1 MTYVARAF
9 GVPEAANNL
18 SEISTDTIYMS
29 LMSPDSRP
37 FHLWTGGVHKQQ
49 LWMSWERSSFV

>member
-1 MTYVARAF
+1 MTYVARAIR
-9 GVPEAANNL
+9 VPEVDDNL
-18 SEISTDTIYMS
+18 SENSVDTTYMS
-29 LMSPDSRP
+29 ATSPDSRP